1 MIMTTVIYLV
11 DNFILCLYSLYAVC
25 CWIGGWLIWF
35 HRLWKPK
42 ATGQRN
48 NGSAVHWRHRIVP
61 TRKCQIHE
69 SIVNLA
75 VNLLL
80 REIKLCSFTNLIS
93 QKFSDSALLLA
104 IAVWSLH
111 SRLASCEHT
120 RFCLPTFGH
129 SRKVFTALVDFGA
142 PFSINFLSSSDI
154 FRLLK
159 SYGTRPH
166 VLFG

>member
-80 REIKLCSFTNLIS
+80 REIKLCSFTNLIN
-93 QKFSDSALLLA
+93 QKFSDSASLLA
-104 IAVWSLH
+104 IAV
-111 SRLASCEHT
+111 
-120 RFCLPTFGH
+120 
-129 SRKVFTALVDFGA
+129 
-142 PFSINFLSSSDI
+142 SSVA
-154 FRLLK
+154 LK
-159 SYGTRPH
+159 SCQLWIH
-166 VLFG
+166 KVLFTYLRPFQKSFHCTCWLWGTIFD